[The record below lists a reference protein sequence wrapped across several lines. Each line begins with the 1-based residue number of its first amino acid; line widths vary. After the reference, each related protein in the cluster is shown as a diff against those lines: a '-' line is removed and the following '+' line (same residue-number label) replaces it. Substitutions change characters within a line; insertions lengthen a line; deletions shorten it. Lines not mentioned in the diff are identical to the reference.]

1 MLSLVQHMWF
11 DYTLAFSMILVYEKL
26 EEKIV
31 KEIPSAGLADIA
43 EFEFKKQLF
52 WVWGSKGKKQ
62 ISGTVIGTKFAPL

>member
-11 DYTLAFSMILVYEKL
+11 DYTLAFPMILVYEKL

-43 EFEFKKQLF
+43 EFELKKQLLR
-52 WVWGSKGKKQ
+52 V
-62 ISGTVIGTKFAPL
+62 